1 MSVKSCAITGH
12 RPTRFKFGY
21 KGNYAGCKRLK
32 KRLYEQFALLY
43 EKGVRR
49 FYVGG
54 SLGVDMWAGE
64 QVLTLKE
71 QVGYDDIELVI
82 ILPFDGHDAR
92 WDERSKKRMEILRKK
107 CFKCLIV
114 GQEDCRESYIK
125 RNCYMVD
132 HADFLVAVYDNER
145 NLKSGTMQTV
155 HYAEKKGLAITM
167 IHPDT
172 GAVTSSV
179 N

>member
-21 KGNYAGCKRLK
+21 KENYAGCKRLK
-32 KRLYEQFALLY
+32 KRLYEQFVLLY
-43 EKGVRR
+43 ENGVRR
-49 FYVGG
+49 FFVGG

-71 QVGYDDIELVI
+71 QAGYDDIELVI

-92 WDERSKKRMEILRKK
+92 WDERSRKRMEILRKK

-114 GQEDCRESYIK
+114 GKEDCRESYIK

-132 HADFLVAVYDNER
+132 HANFLVAVYDNER

-155 HYAEKKGLAITM
+155 RYAEKKGLAITL

-172 GAVTSSV
+172 GAVTSGV